1 MNRTAEPYLKV
12 SEVVN
17 GFAAARILQLAVELD
32 VFTRLANEAKTAA
45 QLATLIPV
53 HPDALERLLDALV
66 AMGFLAKEAERFRA
80 LPISHTYLA
89 RSGPK
94 YMGHFIQHLAH
105 RWEDWGRLRD
115 AIQSGKPLR
124 KSDLYTQESPADL
137 ELFIRGLHELAL
149 ARGDARWLA
158 RAVPLG
164 RCRRLVDVAGGPG
177 TYAALLCRANHELEA
192 TVFDLPA
199 TLEVTRKILREFDTT
214 GRVRT
219 LAGDYRSEPIAGGP
233 YDVALL
239 SNVLHAED
247 EPTNLRL
254 LQKVHDALVPGGI
267 LMIKDDVMS
276 PDHTSPE
283 NGAVFALELLLGTRG
298 KSYSFGEIS
307 GWMGKAG
314 FQDMVEVPVAPPA
327 QVSLVLALR
336 PGKRALVVLPK
347 PAARAE
353 TRPELAPEPEPEPAP
368 PERPLPSRRP
378 APATQ
383 SRPPRRRPKRA
394 ARTARS

>member
-66 AMGFLAKEAERFRA
+66 AMGFLAKDAERFRA

-115 AIQSGKPLR
+115 AIQSGKPVR
-124 KSDLYTQESPADL
+124 KSDLYEQETAADR

-164 RCRRLVDVAGGPG
+164 RCRRLVDVGGGPG
-177 TYAALLCRANHELEA
+177 TYAALLCRANRELEA
-192 TVFDLPA
+192 TVLDLPA

-219 LAGDYRSEPIAGGP
+219 LAGDYRSEPIPGGP

-254 LQKVHDALVPGGI
+254 LQNVHDALVPGGI
-267 LMIKDDVMS
+267 LIIKDHVMS

-298 KSYSFGEIS
+298 RSYSFAEIS
-307 GWMGKAG
+307 GWMEKAG
-314 FQDMVEVPVAPPA
+314 FRDMVEVPVGPPA

-336 PGKRALVVLPK
+336 PGKRALVMLPK

-353 TRPELAPEPEPEPAP
+353 VRPEPAIEPEPELPPPAQVMP
-368 PERPLPSRRP
+368 NRRQ
-378 APATQ
+378 APVTQ
-383 SRPPRRRPKRA
+383 PRAPRRRPSRS

>member
-53 HPDALERLLDALV
+53 HPEALERLLDALV
-66 AMGFLAKEAERFRA
+66 AMGFLAKDAERFRA

-115 AIQSGKPLR
+115 AIQSGKPVR
-124 KSDLYTQESPADL
+124 KSDLYEQETAADR

-164 RCRRLVDVAGGPG
+164 RCRRLVDVGGGPG
-177 TYAALLCRANHELEA
+177 TYAALLCRANSELEA
-192 TVFDLPA
+192 TVLDLPA

-219 LAGDYRSEPIAGGP
+219 LAGDYRSEPIPGGP

-247 EPTNLRL
+247 GPTNLRL
-254 LQKVHDALVPGGI
+254 LQNVHDALVPGGI
-267 LMIKDDVMS
+267 LIVKDHVMS

-298 KSYSFGEIS
+298 RSYSFAEIS
-307 GWMGKAG
+307 GWMEQAG
-314 FQDMVEVPVAPPA
+314 FRDMVEVPVGTPA
-327 QVSLVLALR
+327 QVSLVLGLR
-336 PGKRALVVLPK
+336 PGKRALVMLPK

-353 TRPELAPEPEPEPAP
+353 VRPEPAIEPEPELP
-368 PERPLPSRRP
+368 PPVRTIPNRRP
-378 APATQ
+378 APVTPP
-383 SRPPRRRPKRA
+383 RTPRRRPSRST
-394 ARTARS
+394 RTARN

>member
-66 AMGFLAKEAERFRA
+66 AMGFLAKDAERFRA

-115 AIQSGKPLR
+115 AIQSGKPVR
-124 KSDLYTQESPADL
+124 KSDLYEQETPADR

-164 RCRRLVDVAGGPG
+164 RCRRLVDVGGGPG
-177 TYAALLCRANHELEA
+177 TYAALLCRANRELEA
-192 TVFDLPA
+192 TVLDLPA

-219 LAGDYRSEPIAGGP
+219 LAGDYRSEPIPGGP

-254 LQKVHDALVPGGI
+254 LQNVHDALVPGGI
-267 LMIKDDVMS
+267 LIVKDHVMS

-298 KSYSFGEIS
+298 RSYSFAEIS
-307 GWMGKAG
+307 GWMEQTG
-314 FQDMVEVPVAPPA
+314 FRDMVEVPVGPPA

-336 PGKRALVVLPK
+336 PGKRALVMLPK

-353 TRPELAPEPEPEPAP
+353 VRPEPAIEPEPELP
-368 PERPLPSRRP
+368 PPVRVMPKRRP
-378 APATQ
+378 APVTQ
-383 SRPPRRRPKRA
+383 PRALRRRPSRST
-394 ARTARS
+394 RTARS